1 MLLSLPHKMR
11 RLLTVLLLA
20 GISRFMFAQNAD
32 TPAPFA
38 VSPSGASSSDT
49 NPSDTSRERWD
60 KLALKDNSLHPD
72 PPIAGQSDTFPGF
85 TRELVRVKWRAGD
98 PIDLYVVRPAGVARP
113 PVILYMYGYPREA
126 VRFLDPN
133 FCRTV
138 TRNGFAAVGF
148 SSALTGQRYH
158 DVPMKLW
165 FVSQLQQSLAGTT
178 HDLQMA
184 INYLE
189 QRGDFDTSRIGVF
202 GEGSGATIAL
212 LAASADPRIRAVDML
227 NPWGDWS
234 GWLRNSRIVP
244 ESERVSYLTPQFL
257 ESVAPLD
264 PVLVLPALRGGP
276 ALRLQQTLWNS
287 DATPAASRDRIAAAL
302 PPSAVLVQYKDEKE
316 YAEKDGRN
324 GKMLD
329 WLAGALSQLHPS
341 SQTANAGELWKP

>member
-1 MLLSLPHKMR
+1 MPLPLPHR
-11 RLLTVLLLA
+11 THCLLTVVLFACIGSFAPAQSA
-20 GISRFMFAQNAD
+20 GAPS
-32 TPAPFA
+32 PFA
-38 VSPSGASSSDT
+38 LSPSSAM
-49 NPSDTSRERWD
+49 PSDTSPSDTSHEQWD
-60 KLALKDNSLHPD
+60 KLALKDNNLHSD
-72 PPIAGQSDTFPGF
+72 PPIAGQTDTFPGF
-85 TRELVRVKWRAGD
+85 TRELVRVKWRSGD
-98 PIDLYVVRPAGVARP
+98 PIDLYIVRPAGVARP

-126 VRFLDPN
+126 VRFLDPE

-148 SSALTGQRYH
+148 SSVLTGQRYH

-165 FVSQLQQSLAGTT
+165 FVSQLQQSLAGTA
-178 HDLQMA
+178 HDLQMT

-212 LAASADPRIRAVDML
+212 LAASVDPRIGAVDLL

-244 ESERVSYLTPQFL
+244 ESERPVYLTPQFL
-257 ESVAPLD
+257 ASVAPFD
-264 PVLVLPALRGGP
+264 SVSVLPALHSGT
-276 ALRLQQTLWNS
+276 ALRLQQTLWIS

-302 PPSAVLVQYKDEKE
+302 PPSAVLVQYKDEKD
-316 YAEKDGRN
+316 YLEKAGRN

-329 WLAGALSQLHPS
+329 WLTGILSQPHPIAGL
-341 SQTANAGELWKP
+341 ANSGELRKP